1 MSNIHLS
8 SCHFTVEELINWI
21 QKETPEG
28 AAFAGPMPI
37 TSTILLT
44 TQRLYYSLFYSFES
58 CLKIKCVLQDLL
70 SITRTTK
77 MFIWGIKKTSSLSKH
92 LDCITFLFNHFRERT
107 KEIYRA
113 FGRGTVADLYPS
125 LTELKVSYLVIQ
137 DHWCFGEPR

>member
-1 MSNIHLS
+1 MHLS

-58 CLKIKCVLQDLL
+58 CLKIKCVLLISR
-70 SITRTTK
+70 SIVNHPHYEDVHMRY
-77 MFIWGIKKTSSLSKH
+77 KKTSSLSKH
-92 LDCITFLFNHFRERT
+92 LALLF
-107 KEIYRA
+107 
-113 FGRGTVADLYPS
+113 
-125 LTELKVSYLVIQ
+125 
-137 DHWCFGEPR
+137 C